1 MGNFEI
7 AKIFRDIAKI
17 LEIKEDNPFRI
28 RAYERA
34 AQNIEGL
41 SENLEEY
48 VHKEAFPKIPG
59 IGKDLESKIKEIIS
73 TGRLKFYE
81 DLKKTLPQGLLEIES
96 IPSIGPKTTKLLYE
110 KLKIKN
116 LFDLENAIAK
126 NKLQG
131 IFGIKEKTIE
141 NIQKG
146 IALVKKGK
154 ERMTL
159 AQAMAVAEEFSGALK
174 KLPEVK
180 EMAFAGSL
188 RRQKETVRD
197 VDILVISDKP
207 SKVMSAFTKIPS
219 VKDIL
224 AEGETKSSVRT
235 KSDVQVD
242 CRVVEPKS
250 FGAALLYFTGSKNF
264 NIKLRQLA
272 IRKGL
277 KINEYGMF
285 RKNTFVA
292 GRTEEEIFKKLG
304 MVYIEPEMRENTGEI
319 ELALKNKLP
328 KLIEFKDL
336 KGDLHVHSR
345 WSDGNNSIEE
355 MAQAAKKFGYSYI
368 AITDHSQSLKVAS
381 GLKPE
386 DLKKKKQEI
395 EKLNKKLKNFKVL
408 YGTEVDIDANGKID
422 YKDSILKEFD
432 IVVAAIHTG
441 FKQSKAQLTRRLV
454 SACKNKYVHILAHLT
469 GRLWGTRDS
478 YDIDFEEILKVAR
491 DTNTCLEI
499 NAFPERLDLNDL
511 HARRAKESGVKLA
524 ISTDAHETSQ
534 LSVVQFGLAVARRAW
549 LGKEDVINTL
559 SCEALLKEMRK

>member
-154 ERMTL
+154 ELMTL

-454 SACKNKYVHILAHLT
+454 SVCKNKYVHILAHLT